1 MVRPRARI
9 RFRKQGTL
17 RFVGHRDLVRSLERL
32 FRRAALKLAMSE
44 GFHPK
49 PRMSFPSALAVGI
62 EGLNEIMELELAEP
76 VEAEELLAQIA
87 RQRLPGLDFVSVEM
101 LPPGARKAQVARPT
115 YEVPLPENRSPQAA
129 RSIAAFLASPSCP
142 VWRPRQSR
150 ELDIRPLVAELAL
163 CDGVLRMR
171 LVPGPQA
178 SAGPRDVLGAL
189 GLADLEH
196 SGAVLTRTEVEVQ
209 P

>member
-1 MVRPRARI
+1 MVRPRVRI
-9 RFRKQGTL
+9 RFRKQGAL

-32 FRRAALKLAMSE
+32 FRRAAVKLAMSE

-49 PRMSFPSALAVGI
+49 PRMSFPTALAVGI

-76 VEAEELLAQIA
+76 IEAEELLARLA
-87 RQRLPGLDFVSVEM
+87 GQRLPGLDFVSAET
-101 LPPGARKAQVARPT
+101 LPPGARKAQVACLV
-115 YEVPLPENRSPQAA
+115 YEAPLPDDRSPQAA

-142 VWRPRQSR
+142 VWRPRQSQAF
-150 ELDIRPLVAELAL
+150 DIRPLVEELAL
-163 CDGVLRMR
+163 RDGVLRMR

-196 SGAVLTRTEVEVQ
+196 SGAVLKRTAVEVQ